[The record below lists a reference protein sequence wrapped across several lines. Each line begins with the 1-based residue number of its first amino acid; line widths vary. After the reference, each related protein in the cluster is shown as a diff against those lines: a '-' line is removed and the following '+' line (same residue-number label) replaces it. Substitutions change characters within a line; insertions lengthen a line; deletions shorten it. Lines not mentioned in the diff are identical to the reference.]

1 MAVMPGHLHFLAT
14 FTNQQKPG
22 TTSMKT
28 PKFYKPVIHFLAH
41 HKKLSLI
48 LSHGGMHLAVLVV
61 LTIVITVFSI
71 QIHLMSK
78 RDYVV
83 TTYILEDTKDES
95 IVTGLKFYS
104 FPMSIKK
111 DNLSYFEHSITAELQ
126 PTYTELEQLGLAD
139 ITPYIHTSY
148 TDKKLR
154 FTKDYF
160 EIWHSIINEVPDS
173 LFYSLLY
180 IPNGETRPQS
190 MLWLNDSLNNLKA
203 RSKFYKDNY
212 DSPNINECLATLQ
225 RTLPLKRNIAFND
238 TATEKNIRLVGYMH
252 KVFGG
257 YVTNNATV
265 YEDSSITMIPLK
277 TPIGLEITGSRPRI
291 SGHSFKFQGNFW
303 GKHDGNPYYMGR
315 LIFNIKNYR
324 LDDNSVIVLDFTP
337 APEKA
342 SSVIAFDRIYPEPTE
357 MFVNKVEYR
366 GKKAVEQAIRSGIYI
381 EARDVTEAYRSERL
395 YVLYSVL
402 LGTFIAFALDIII
415 QLIYKWR
422 RLKDD

>member
-1 MAVMPGHLHFLAT
+1 
-14 FTNQQKPG
+14 
-22 TTSMKT
+22 MKT

-83 TTYILEDTKDES
+83 TTYILEDITDES
-95 IVTGLKFYS
+95 IVTDLKFYS
-104 FPMSIKK
+104 FPMSIKQ

-126 PTYTELEQLGLAD
+126 PKHIELEQLGFAD
-139 ITPYIHTSY
+139 ITPYIRHSY
-148 TDKKLR
+148 NGTKLI
-154 FTKDYF
+154 FADDYLN
-160 EIWHSIINEVPDS
+160 IANTIINNVPDS
-173 LFYSLLY
+173 IFHSLLN
-180 IPNGETRPQS
+180 IPYGEPIQKSRQR
-190 MLWLNDSLNNLKA
+190 LNDSLNVIKTITK
-203 RSKFYKDNY
+203 SY
-212 DSPNINECLATLQ
+212 DRDLQGNISLSNVSENIATLQ

-238 TATEKNIRLVGYMH
+238 TATAKNIKLAGYT
-252 KVFGG
+252 KRIFGG
-257 YVTNNATV
+257 SITNKSRA
-265 YEDSSITMIPLK
+265 YEDSSIIRIPTK
-277 TPIGLEITGSRPRI
+277 EPIGLEITGSRPRI